1 MAEFL
6 IYFIISLV
14 VLLAIYFVFTFI
26 SIKKQQRKIVSFQ
39 QELKPNMEVVI
50 LGGVYGRIKH
60 LDERF
65 AKVEIA
71 DGVVVK
77 TERYAIKQVI
87 E

>member
-1 MAEFL
+1 MPEFL

-14 VLLAIYFVFTFI
+14 VLLAFYFVFTFI
-26 SIKKQQRKIVSFQ
+26 SLKKQQRKIVSFQ